1 MFIKVDGNAGFFLS
15 VFNLMNAILGSGI
28 LGLSYAMAQLGI
40 ILFTIIC
47 GGVAGL
53 ALYAITLLLE
63 MCKITKANVS
73 LSGELCEFVTWPY
86 KTFIM
91 GWFILLA
98 PLQVTQVDTV
108 SFWLFVSLVEKE

>member
-1 MFIKVDGNAGFFLS
+1 MFVKVDGNAGFALS

-40 ILFTIIC
+40 VLFVVIC

-63 MCKITKANVS
+63 MCKITKANVRF
-73 LSGELCEFVTWPY
+73 LLLGLI
-86 KTFIM
+86 KT
-91 GWFILLA
+91 
-98 PLQVTQVDTV
+98 
-108 SFWLFVSLVEKE
+108 

>member
-1 MFIKVDGNAGFFLS
+1 MKSIRSIRFLERRGSLMFTTVDGNAGFFLS

-40 ILFTIIC
+40 LLFTLIC

-63 MCKITKANVS
+63 MCKITGANVS
-73 LSGELCEFVTWPY
+73 PKVY
-86 KTFIM
+86 
-91 GWFILLA
+91 IL
-98 PLQVTQVDTV
+98 
-108 SFWLFVSLVEKE
+108 